1 MINKKEK
8 KMLNWKMG
16 SIYVIGTRGF
26 VGMRALMSKTL
37 VNWGGP
43 LLVTVSQPVFEC
55 ETTLY
60 EST

>member
-1 MINKKEK
+1 
-8 KMLNWKMG
+8 MLNWKMG

-55 ETTLY
+55 EITLY